1 MKLDQKLVGGFELLP
16 EARWGWLGVGEDGS
30 EFRRSRNDHRMLLVD
45 WDDGCRDGLLLL
57 AGERSGNE
65 RAVDADAHP

>member
-1 MKLDQKLVGGFELLP
+1 
-16 EARWGWLGVGEDGS
+16 
-30 EFRRSRNDHRMLLVD
+30 MLLVD

-57 AGERSGNE
+57 ADERSGNE